1 MPSVGPLEGQVS
13 GEGGVCLAS
22 QAVGFLAGVDGY
34 SFKVLRE
41 LPPQAGKL
49 ISEGVEAVWKSG
61 RISACSFRQPRDGP
75 GLGAPILPTW
85 LRSTSAHPERSQHSL
100 VLWAAGAAR
109 SRGSGKGV
117 IR

>member
-1 MPSVGPLEGQVS
+1 M
-13 GEGGVCLAS
+13 S
-22 QAVGFLAGVDGY
+22 QAVGFLVGVDGY

-75 GLGAPILPTW
+75 GLRGLGAPIFPTW
-85 LRSTSAHPERSQHSL
+85 LRSTSAHRERSQHSL
-100 VLWAAGAAR
+100 VPWAAGAAR
-109 SRGSGKGV
+109 SRESGEGV
-117 IR
+117 IH

>member
-1 MPSVGPLEGQVS
+1 MEIWT
-13 GEGGVCLAS
+13 
-22 QAVGFLAGVDGY
+22 D
-34 SFKVLRE
+34 
-41 LPPQAGKL
+41 
-49 ISEGVEAVWKSG
+49 ISLQL
-61 RISACSFRQPRDGP
+61 RQPRDGP

-109 SRGSGKGV
+109 SQGSGKGV